1 MIYQEGTKFPVLSK
15 KLLKCDIPSSRK
27 KSFHFLATRPQHWR
41 VARKWKSAW
50 FFCTIESHGLF
61 QDRETL
67 ILSCCDS
74 WEPVSTHAGA
84 VFKLPSR
91 LQPLSFVQKSFND
104 FSWWD
109 KKRQLPHFKAQ
120 EKTPRSRS
128 ITISRYETSNP
139 IESDGL
145 VGRIRQ

>member
-1 MIYQEGTKFPVLSK
+1 MQTHNVKKRFDFLLFNLYLSTYPRLQNGLHGNSSITLTSRQKINSMI
-15 KLLKCDIPSSRK
+15 
-27 KSFHFLATRPQHWR
+27 
-41 VARKWKSAW
+41 
-50 FFCTIESHGLF
+50 FCMIESHGLF

-67 ILSCCDS
+67 ILSCWDS
-74 WEPVSTHAGA
+74 WEPQSTHAET

-109 KKRQLPHFKAQ
+109 KKRQLPHFKALA
-120 EKTPRSRS
+120 KTPRSRS
-128 ITISRYETSNP
+128 IMISRYKTSNP

-145 VGRIRQ
+145 VAGIRQ